1 MTSTLLAT
9 TAIEELVQS
18 GLSTAPL
25 EIHIDAADADI
36 IGLYGQHGGS
46 RTVTLRS
53 VRSLRKNR
61 GRNRYL
67 DYGDGYG
74 VGYGSGEYGGNRGQ
88 RQQVY
93 LPYPP
98 ALSVSAVKEYDLYEQ
113 ASDAEDVDAAD
124 YELDLGGNVLRRL
137 DQAWQ
142 TFVLVTYT
150 PIDDLAKRRLLLAD
164 LVRLSTRYDA
174 TMRTAVGPGGAGV
187 GVTHV
192 DYEKERKR
200 LLHRMMPNRPGHTSA

>member
-1 MTSTLLAT
+1 MTSTLLANT
-9 TAIEELVQS
+9 DVEALVRS
-18 GLSTAPL
+18 GLDTAPL
-25 EIHIDAADADI
+25 EIHIDAADAAI
-36 IGLYGQHGGS
+36 IDLYGAHGGE

-67 DYGDGYG
+67 DYGDGYYG
-74 VGYGSGEYGGNRGQ
+74 GFGYGEYVGNQGQ

-98 ALSVSAVKEYDLYEQ
+98 AESVSSVQEYDLYEQ
-113 ASDAEDVDAAD
+113 AADAEDVVADD
-124 YELDLGGNVLRRL
+124 YELDLGGNVLRRI
-137 DQAWQ
+137 DRAWM

-150 PIDDLAKRRLLLAD
+150 PIDDMAKRRLLLAD

-187 GVTHV
+187 SVNHL

-200 LLHRMMPNRPGHTSA
+200 ILHRMMPNRPGHTSA

>member
-9 TAIEELVQS
+9 TEVEALVRS
-18 GLSTAPL
+18 GLDTGPL
-25 EIHIDAADADI
+25 EIHLDAADAALID
-36 IGLYGQHGGS
+36 LYGAHGGS

-53 VRSLRKNR
+53 VRSLRKSR

-67 DYGDGYG
+67 DYGDGY
-74 VGYGSGEYGGNRGQ
+74 YGGNQGQ

-113 ASDAEDVDAAD
+113 AADAEDVDATD
-124 YELDLGGNVLRRL
+124 YELDLGGNVLRRI
-137 DQAWQ
+137 DQPWQ

-150 PIDDLAKRRLLLAD
+150 PIDDLAQRRLLLAD

-174 TMRTAVGPGGAGV
+174 TMRTSVGPGGV
-187 GVTHV
+187 GVSVNHL
-192 DYEKERKR
+192 DYEVERKK
-200 LLHRMMPNRPGHTSA
+200 LLHRLMPNRPGHTSA

>member
-1 MTSTLLAT
+1 M
-9 TAIEELVQS
+9 
-18 GLSTAPL
+18 
-25 EIHIDAADADI
+25 
-36 IGLYGQHGGS
+36 
-46 RTVTLRS
+46 TLRS
-53 VRSLRKNR
+53 VRSLRKSR

-67 DYGDGYG
+67 DYVDGYSS
-74 VGYGSGEYGGNRGQ
+74 GYGYNGGNDNGQ

-113 ASDAEDVDAAD
+113 AADAEDVDATD

-137 DQAWQ
+137 DQPWR

-187 GVTHV
+187 SVNHL

>member
-9 TAIEELVQS
+9 TEVEALVRS
-18 GLSTAPL
+18 GLDTGPL
-25 EIHIDAADADI
+25 EIHIDAADAAVID
-36 IGLYGQHGGS
+36 LYGAHGGS

-53 VRSLRKNR
+53 VRSLRTR
-61 GRNRYL
+61 RYI
-67 DYGDGYG
+67 DYGDGYYG
-74 VGYGSGEYGGNRGQ
+74 GYGYFSGSGNGQ
-88 RQQVY
+88 RRQVY

-113 ASDAEDVDAAD
+113 AADAEDVDAAN
-124 YELDLGGNVLRRL
+124 YELELGGNVLRRL
-137 DQAWQ
+137 DQPWR

-150 PIDDLAKRRLLLAD
+150 PIDDLAKRRLLMAD

-187 GVTHV
+187 AVNHL